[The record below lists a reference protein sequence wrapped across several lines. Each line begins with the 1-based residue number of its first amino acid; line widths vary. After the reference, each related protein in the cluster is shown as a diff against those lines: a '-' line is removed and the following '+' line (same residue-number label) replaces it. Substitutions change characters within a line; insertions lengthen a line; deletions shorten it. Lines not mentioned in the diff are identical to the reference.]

1 MAQAVYTESMQANA
15 ARLVESAPTWTRGRR
30 KRDGLTFVIFPS
42 SKPGK
47 AHYANELACT
57 CPSYNYRGAC
67 SHVLAVHIEAEQAR
81 ERAARPLL
89 LYENLY
95 GLDEAF

>member
-15 ARLVESAPTWTRGRR
+15 ARLIESAATWTRGRR

-47 AHYANELACT
+47 AHYANELSCT

-81 ERAARPLL
+81 ERAARPLMT
-89 LYENLY
+89 YEEVFGNV
-95 GLDEAF
+95 DAF